1 VTCGAEDL
9 LVHKVFAG
17 RERDW
22 LDVEGIVSR
31 QGGSLD
37 RDLVVREL
45 TPLLELKRSTGD
57 LERLSALFDAAA

>member
-1 VTCGAEDL
+1 M
-9 LVHKVFAG
+9 HKVFAG